1 MYVQTCAGGL
11 AQPQQESY
19 PQQESGCDSS
29 EGITERDTP
38 VGMYHVCWNISWRH
52 CMVFI

>member
-11 AQPQQESY
+11 VQTVQPQQERY
-19 PQQESGCDSS
+19 PQQQSGDDTG

-38 VGMYHVCWNISWRH
+38 VGMYHV
-52 CMVFI
+52 